1 MRCYGFVSGLFHF
14 VTDLFYGVAELLFFS
29 VSQYYP
35 AASLQLVIT
44 VTEKGCKFMS
54 INIH

>member
-14 VTDLFYGVAELLFFS
+14 VTELFHGVAESLFFS

-35 AASLQLVIT
+35 AASL
-44 VTEKGCKFMS
+44 
-54 INIH
+54 